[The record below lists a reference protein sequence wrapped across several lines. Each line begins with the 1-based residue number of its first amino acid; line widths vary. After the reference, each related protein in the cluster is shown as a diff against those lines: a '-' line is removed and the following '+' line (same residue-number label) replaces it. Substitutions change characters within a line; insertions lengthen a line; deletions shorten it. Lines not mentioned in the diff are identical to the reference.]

1 MKHIHINSPSLSL
14 STTVPSSKSISNRL
28 LLLQKTSG
36 VPIIITNLSTA
47 DDTKRLSDL
56 LNAIETSPLSF
67 STPTFLNCEN
77 CGTAYRFLT
86 AYLSCRQ
93 GLWTL
98 EGNSNM
104 QNRPIKALVDTLKN
118 AGADI
123 KYMHKSG
130 FPPLQING
138 KQLTTEYWKIN
149 SQESS
154 QFVSAI
160 TMILPLLCRSAVIEF
175 STDTSS
181 LQYIDMTIELMR
193 KTGLSISR
201 KNNLI
206 KYVYENKNSY
216 PVLFSVEYD
225 WSSAAVWFV
234 FAALSS
240 NANLFISGLQKSKLQ
255 ADCIIAQWMKAFGVQ
270 TKYTGKGVQLTKTK
284 EKIPTTLQLNCK
296 NNLDLVPYLASLCVG
311 LKIKAK
317 LGNVKNLSLK
327 ESNRINALT
336 IELGK
341 VATVKYNNNTLII
354 EPKDKFP
361 ETIYFSSHNDH
372 RIAMALSI
380 LSYCIRDLYID
391 NPECVA
397 KSYPEYWENFAKI
410 NTHN

>member
-1 MKHIHINSPSLSL
+1 MKHIHIHNSSLSL
-14 STTVPSSKSISNRL
+14 SVTIPSSKSISNRL

-36 VPIIITNLSTA
+36 VPIVVANLSTA

-56 LNAIETSPLSF
+56 LNCIETASLSF
-67 STPTFLNCEN
+67 STPTFLYCEN

-118 AGADI
+118 AGAEI
-123 KYMHKSG
+123 KYIHKSG
-130 FPPLQING
+130 FPPLQIKG

-154 QFVSAI
+154 QYVSAI
-160 TMILPLLCRSAVIEF
+160 AMILPLLCRNAVIEF
-175 STDTSS
+175 SADTSS

-193 KTGLSISR
+193 QTGLSISR
-201 KNNLI
+201 NENLI
-206 KYVYENKNSY
+206 QYIYEDKNRF

-225 WSSAAVWFV
+225 WSAAAVWFA
-234 FAALSS
+234 FAALSPK
-240 NANLFISGLQKSKLQ
+240 ANLFISGLKKSKLQ
-255 ADCIIAQWMKAFGVQ
+255 ADSMIAQWMELFGVQ
-270 TKYTGKGVQLTKTK
+270 TKYTEKGVHLIKTK
-284 EKIPTTLQLNCK
+284 EKIPHALQLNCK
-296 NNLDLVPYLASLCVG
+296 NNLDLVPYLASHCVG

-317 LGNVKNLSLK
+317 LQNVKNLSIK
-327 ESNRINALT
+327 ESNRIHALT
-336 IELGK
+336 TELGK
-341 VATVKYNNNTLII
+341 IATVKYNDNALII
-354 EPKDKFP
+354 EPQDSLP

-380 LSYCIRDLYID
+380 LSCCINDLYID

-410 NTHN
+410 NTQN